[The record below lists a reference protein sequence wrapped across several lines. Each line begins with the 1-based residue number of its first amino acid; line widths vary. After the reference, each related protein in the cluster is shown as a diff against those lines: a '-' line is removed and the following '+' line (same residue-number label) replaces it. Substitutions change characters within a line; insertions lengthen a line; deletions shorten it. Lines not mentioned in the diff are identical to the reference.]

1 MVTLRGKRTM
11 QEVAEQIGIP
21 KSTYAC
27 IESGIRKG
35 RPETMHKIA
44 KFYGV
49 SIERMFFLQEIV

>member
-1 MVTLRGKRTM
+1 M